1 MELVKNKVEDLAP
14 YDQPLLLLLDIE
26 NEPNYVWTIGEYTPE
41 GWITYDDW
49 AIYQVVEWYEL
60 PFRHKNGLYE
70 HDRILTESAEPQH
83 WETDHGYMWLCPSCG
98 LAIHSDYNKCVRC
111 GNKRPSAEPKRKKGK

>member
-1 MELVKNKVEDLAP
+1 MELVKNKVEDPVP

-49 AIYQVVEWYEL
+49 ATYQVVEWYEL
-60 PFRHKNGLYE
+60 PFRCREQTELEDWSSRQLSFEDFWY
-70 HDRILTESAEPQH
+70 DR
-83 WETDHGYMWLCPSCG
+83 
-98 LAIHSDYNKCVRC
+98 
-111 GNKRPSAEPKRKKGK
+111 